1 MLVKTGWFITRLFVA
16 VLVFNWIVAEVDT
29 FIPGVKGHTLAVLE
43 LIEIPTHQEVFADGM
58 PSFSDVGVKID
69 SFIADW
75 DFEDF
80 QSDFQQNLLDKIE
93 SSEFDFDL
101 KDKGIGKIKLAS
113 FATQNLNPKPTFV
126 VR

>member
-16 VLVFNWIVAEVDT
+16 VLVFNWIIAEVDT
-29 FIPGVKGHTLAVLE
+29 FVPGVKGHTLAVLE
-43 LIEIPTHQEVFADGM
+43 LIEIPTHREVFADGM

-93 SSEFDFDL
+93 SSQFDFDL
-101 KDKGIGKIKLAS
+101 KDKSVGKIKLAS
-113 FATQNLNPKPTFV
+113 FVTQNLNPKPSLV